1 MTPVR
6 AHTPENGAMVGG
18 WAQCVRHPNA
28 SPLTY
33 RGTNTW
39 ILADPLAVACAV
51 VDPGPDD
58 AGCIDR
64 IEAALAARGL
74 KVAAVLL
81 THDHA
86 DHAGC
91 AAACGTRW
99 DVPVRGLRAGTLETG
114 ALIVEEAGLCLEV
127 VALPGHSSDSVGF
140 FVPDAAL
147 VVTGD
152 VLFAQSST
160 MVCWPDGRM
169 GDYLE
174 SLDALARFVDERGVR
189 ALATAHGPVIED
201 PRGRIEA
208 ARSHRVRR
216 LNQVVAATRSGIP
229 ADPEALVE
237 AIYNDVAPDLHE
249 AAVRSVNAQLR
260 YAFDAGLLQEP
271 GARRDMGSSAL
282 R

>member
-6 AHTPENGAMVGG
+6 PHTPENGAMVGG

-39 ILADPLAVACAV
+39 ILADPLAGACAV
-51 VDPGPDD
+51 ADPGPDD
-58 AGCIDR
+58 AACIGR

-74 KVAAVLL
+74 AVAAVLL

-91 AAACGTRW
+91 AAACGERW
-99 DVPVRGLRAGTLETG
+99 DVPVLGLRAGTLAPGE
-114 ALIVEEAGLCLEV
+114 LVLEEAGLRLEV
-127 VALPGHSSDSVGF
+127 VALPGHSSDSVGI
-140 FVPDAAL
+140 FVPEAAL
-147 VVTGD
+147 MVTGD

-169 GDYLE
+169 GDYLA
-174 SLDALARFVDERGVR
+174 SLDALARFVEEHGVR

-208 ARSHRVRR
+208 ARSHRARR
-216 LNQVVAATRSGIP
+216 LNQVVAAVRSGIP

-249 AAVRSVNAQLR
+249 AAVRSVNAQLC
-260 YAFDAGLLQEP
+260 YAFDAGLLQMPE
-271 GARRDMGSSAL
+271 ARRDAGAPGI